1 MVMPPCLL
9 YVTAPSEEEARR
21 IGEKLIE
28 ERLVA
33 CVNIFPIRSIYRWEG
48 KTCREEEFALILKTN
63 EEVVDR
69 AIARL
74 KELHPYKV
82 PCILKLP
89 VAGGLEEFV
98 RWIEESTA

>member
-1 MVMPPCLL
+1 MVMPSCLL

-21 IGEKLIE
+21 IGEKLVE
-28 ERLVA
+28 ERLAA

-48 KTCREEEFALILKTN
+48 KTRREEEFALILKTS
-63 EEVVDR
+63 EKVVDR
-69 AIARL
+69 AISRL
-74 KELHPYKV
+74 KEIHPYKV

-89 VAGGLEEFV
+89 VTGGLEEFV